1 MLKFYF
7 QNLTTE
13 KVVKL
18 KYKHLTQEGRYQIF
32 VEIEELLVYFDK
44 DLYNFLQKINNE

>member
-32 VEIEELLVYFDK
+32 EELLVYFDK
-44 DLYNFLQKINNE
+44 DLYNFIQKINNE